1 MSHNHRVI
9 LTRSIFLA
17 GVAFAALAS
26 AAAPA
31 SAQQAS
37 NTDPE
42 ATTVE
47 DIVVT
52 ARRRE
57 ESLQDVPIAV
67 SAFTEATIENRQLED
82 LSDIARYT
90 PGVQL
95 QQAFGRDGDR
105 PVIRGAS
112 NILISD
118 GKVGVFLDG
127 IPWFGDFTT
136 LDLDIAQRVEVIRGP
151 QSAVFGRGTLS
162 GAINVVTRRP
172 GDDWS
177 GRVSYTAGTDNRL
190 SVSGVMSGPLMDGVG
205 VMLGMTQNDV
215 DGQYQNQIGLR
226 EDLGSQ
232 SSKGLYG
239 GLFFNPHPN
248 FDASIRYFRSE
259 DRDSHFAVALQN
271 STFNNCFQSTR
282 SYYCGEIPT
291 PTRFALNTDR
301 FLMPGLKREA
311 ERFIADV
318 NWNIAG
324 SGYVLSYL
332 GGMNDVYEA
341 SGYDQSYDER
351 DFFLIGAG
359 CPFVPIA
366 NRLCGRS
373 PFNDTSSSN
382 RETQTHELRLSSPGG
397 GFLTWNIGVYSAND
411 ELTPSPEFLEA
422 TEVGLDTLGAVN
434 EVQTRAIFGGIDLA
448 FSDTL
453 TLALELRYQEDE
465 VTSTNQPY
473 TASTYFAPAY
483 LATLRSSN
491 PNAVVGTTLTRT
503 TQFDNTL
510 PRATLTWEPSSDL
523 TLYAQYA
530 KGNSPGGFNDPA
542 APVTTFEE
550 ETLTNY
556 EIGAKTRLFGFDYL
570 NASLF
575 WNTYEDQVLTN
586 TFQAPTVVQSYRANI
601 GESELRGL
609 ELEGA
614 YSLTDNLSAR
624 FTYSYLD
631 AEITEGVDGDQAV
644 LLNGAA
650 CKTGTAINLD
660 RPGCR
665 SAGSIVGKR
674 PPLVSEH
681 LASAGIRW
689 DGDALESG
697 WTPFASADV
706 SYRGEFFEQV
716 HNNITIPSSTRLD
729 VQLGVQNDNLRL
741 AFWGRNITDDD
752 TPQGVLRYV
761 DFPAALTPSGDR
773 PRAFA
778 VTAAPGAS
786 YGITLSARF

>member
-1 MSHNHRVI
+1 MSYPTRAVR
-9 LTRSIFLA
+9 TRSLILA
-17 GVAFAALAS
+17 GTALAALLTSAPAAFA
-26 AAAPA
+26 
-31 SAQQAS
+31 QQTAE
-37 NTDPE
+37 PE
-42 ATTVE
+42 ASSVE

-67 SAFTEATIENRQLED
+67 SAFTEETIENRQLED
-82 LSDIARYT
+82 LADVARYT

-112 NILISD
+112 NILVSD
-118 GKVGVFLDG
+118 GKVGIFLDG
-127 IPWFGDFTT
+127 VPWFGDFTT
-136 LDLDIAQRVEVIRGP
+136 LDLDTARRVEVIRGP

-172 GDDWS
+172 ADDWS
-177 GRVSYTAGTDNRL
+177 GRVSYTVGSDNRL
-190 SVSGVMSGPLMDGVG
+190 AVSGVISGPLLDGVG
-205 VMLGMTQNDV
+205 VMLGMTQTDV
-215 DGQYQNQIGLR
+215 DGQYRNQAGLG

-232 SSKGLYG
+232 SSQGLYG
-239 GLFFNPHPN
+239 GLFFNPHPD

-259 DRDSHFAVALQN
+259 DRDSHFAVALQP

-291 PTRFALNTDR
+291 PTQFALNTDR
-301 FLMPGLKREA
+301 ILLPGLKREA
-311 ERFIADV
+311 ERFIADA

-332 GGMNDVYEA
+332 GGVNDVYEA
-341 SGYDQSYDER
+341 SGYDQSYDNR
-351 DFFLIGAG
+351 DFFLIGAS

-411 ELTPSPEFLEA
+411 DNTPSPEFLEA
-422 TEVGLDTLGAVN
+422 TEVGLDTLGAIN
-434 EVQTRAIFGGIDLA
+434 EVETRAIFGGLDLA
-448 FSDTL
+448 LSDAL

-473 TASTYFAPAY
+473 TASTYFTPAY
-483 LATLRSSN
+483 LATLRNPN
-491 PNAVVGTTLTRT
+491 PNALVGTALTRT
-503 TQFDNTL
+503 AQFDNTL
-510 PRATLTWEPSSDL
+510 PRVTLTWEPSSDL

-530 KGNSPGGFNDPA
+530 QGNSPGGFNDPA
-542 APVTTFEE
+542 APVTTFDE

-575 WNTYEDQVLTN
+575 YNVYEDQVLTN
-586 TFQAPTVVQSYRANI
+586 TFQALTVVQSFRANI
-601 GESELRGL
+601 GESEFKGL

-644 LLNGAA
+644 LILGAA

-660 RPGCR
+660 LPGCR
-665 SAGSIVGKR
+665 TAGSIVGKR

-681 LASAGIRW
+681 LASAGVRW
-689 DGDALESG
+689 DGDAMTSG
-697 WTPFASADV
+697 WSPFASADV

-716 HNNITIPSSTRLD
+716 HNNITIPAATRLD
-729 VQLGVQNDNLRL
+729 LQFGFQNDNLRL
-741 AFWGRNITDDD
+741 VVWGRNVTDDD
-752 TPQGVLRYV
+752 TPQGVLRFV
-761 DFPAALTPSGDR
+761 DFPAPLTPSGDR

-778 VTAAPGAS
+778 VTASPGAS
-786 YGITLSARF
+786 YGVTLSARF

>member
-1 MSHNHRVI
+1 MRAVR
-9 LTRSIFLA
+9 TRSMILA
-17 GVAFAALAS
+17 GTALAALLTSAPAAFA
-26 AAAPA
+26 
-31 SAQQAS
+31 QQTAE
-37 NTDPE
+37 PE
-42 ATTVE
+42 ASSVE

-67 SAFTEATIENRQLED
+67 SAFTEETIENRQLED
-82 LSDIARYT
+82 LADVARYT

-118 GKVGVFLDG
+118 GKVGIFLDG
-127 IPWFGDFTT
+127 VPWFGDFTT
-136 LDLDIAQRVEVIRGP
+136 LDLDTARRVEVIRGP

-172 GDDWS
+172 DDDWS
-177 GRVSYTAGTDNRL
+177 GRVSYTVGSDNRL
-190 SVSGVMSGPLMDGVG
+190 AVSGVISGPLLDGVG
-205 VMLGMTQNDV
+205 VMLGMTQTDV
-215 DGQYQNQIGLR
+215 DGQYSNQAGLG

-232 SSKGLYG
+232 SSQGLYG
-239 GLFFNPHPN
+239 GLFFNPHPD

-259 DRDSHFAVALQN
+259 DRDSHFAVALQP

-291 PTRFALNTDR
+291 PTQFALNTDR
-301 FLMPGLKREA
+301 ILLPGLKREA
-311 ERFIADV
+311 ERFIADA

-332 GGMNDVYEA
+332 GGVNDVYEA
-341 SGYDQSYDER
+341 SGYDQSYDNR

-411 ELTPSPEFLEA
+411 ENTPSPEFLEA
-422 TEVGLDTLGAVN
+422 TEVGLDTLGAIN
-434 EVQTRAIFGGIDLA
+434 EVETRAIFGGLDLA
-448 FSDTL
+448 LSDAL

-473 TASTYFAPAY
+473 TASTYFTPAY
-483 LATLRSSN
+483 LATLRNPN
-491 PNAVVGTTLTRT
+491 PNALVGTALTRT
-503 TQFDNTL
+503 AQFDNTL
-510 PRATLTWEPSSDL
+510 PRVTLTWEPSSDL

-530 KGNSPGGFNDPA
+530 QGNSPGGFNDPA
-542 APVTTFEE
+542 APVTTFDE

-575 WNTYEDQVLTN
+575 YNVYEDQVLTN
-586 TFQAPTVVQSYRANI
+586 TFQALTVVQSFRANI
-601 GESELRGL
+601 GESEFKGL

-644 LLNGAA
+644 LILGAA

-660 RPGCR
+660 LPGCR
-665 SAGSIVGKR
+665 TAGSIFGKR

-681 LASAGIRW
+681 LASAGVRW
-689 DGDALESG
+689 DGDAMTSG
-697 WTPFASADV
+697 WSPFASADV

-716 HNNITIPSSTRLD
+716 HNNITIPAATRLD
-729 VQLGVQNDNLRL
+729 LQFGFQNDNLRL
-741 AFWGRNITDDD
+741 VVWGRNVTDDD
-752 TPQGVLRYV
+752 TPQGVLRFV
-761 DFPAALTPSGDR
+761 DFPAPLTPSGDR

-778 VTAAPGAS
+778 VTASPGAS
-786 YGITLSARF
+786 YGVTLSARF

>member
-1 MSHNHRVI
+1 MSQIKHAVR
-9 LTRSIFLA
+9 TRTVVLA

-26 AAAPA
+26 AAAPV
-31 SAQQAS
+31 SAQQTSA
-37 NTDPE
+37 DPE
-42 ATTVE
+42 ASAVE

-57 ESLQDVPIAV
+57 ESLQDVPISV
-67 SAFTEATIENRQLED
+67 SAFTEEAILDRQLDD

-112 NILISD
+112 NILVSD
-118 GKVGVFLDG
+118 GKVGIFLDG
-127 IPWFGDFTT
+127 VPWFGDFTT
-136 LDLDIAQRVEVIRGP
+136 LDLDTAQRVEVIRGP

-172 GDDWS
+172 GDDYS
-177 GRVSYTAGTDNRL
+177 GRLTYTVGTDNRL
-190 SVSGVMSGPLMDGVG
+190 AISGVISGPVLPGLG
-205 VMLGMTQNDV
+205 VMLGMTTTDT
-215 DGQYQNQIGLR
+215 DGQYENQVGLR

-232 SSKGLYG
+232 SSQGLYG
-239 GLFFNPHPN
+239 GLFFNPHRD
-248 FDASIRYFRSE
+248 FDASIRYFRTE
-259 DRDSHFAVALQN
+259 DRDSHFAVALQP
-271 STFNNCFQSTR
+271 STFNNCFQTTR

-301 FLMPGLKREA
+301 FLLPGLKREA
-311 ERFIADV
+311 ERFIADA
-318 NWNIAG
+318 NWNIGG

-332 GGMNDVYEA
+332 GGVNDVYEA
-341 SGYDQSYDER
+341 SGYDQSYDDR

-373 PFNDTSSSN
+373 PFNDTGSSN
-382 RETQTHELRLSSPGG
+382 RETQTHELRLSGPSG
-397 GFLTWNIGVYSAND
+397 GFLTWNIGVYAATD
-411 ELTPSPEFLEA
+411 ENTPSPEFLEA
-422 TEVGLDTLGAVN
+422 TEVGLDALGAIT
-434 EVQTRAIFGGIDLA
+434 EVETRALFGGIDLA
-448 FSDTL
+448 FTDTL

-473 TASTYFAPAY
+473 TASQYFTPTY
-483 LATLRSSN
+483 LATLRSPNS
-491 PNAVVGTTLTRT
+491 NAVIGTAGTRT

-530 KGNSPGGFNDPA
+530 VGNAPGGFNDPA
-542 APVTTFEE
+542 APVTTFDE

-575 WNTYEDQVLTN
+575 YNVYEDQVLTN
-586 TFQAPTVVQSYRANI
+586 TFQTLAVVQSFRANI
-601 GESELRGL
+601 GESELKGL

-614 YSLTDNLSAR
+614 YSLTDNISAR

-631 AEITEGVDGDQAV
+631 AEIVEGVDGDQAV
-644 LLNGAA
+644 LLRGAA
-650 CKTGTAINLD
+650 CKTGSAINLD
-660 RPGCR
+660 LPGCR
-665 SAGSIVGKR
+665 AAGSIVGKR

-681 LASAGIRW
+681 LASAGLRW
-689 DGDALESG
+689 DGDALDSG

-716 HNNITIPSSTRLD
+716 HNNITIPAATRLD
-729 VQLGVQNDNLRL
+729 LQLGVQNDNLRL
-741 AFWGRNITDDD
+741 AFWGRNVTDED
-752 TPQGVLRYV
+752 TPQGVLRFI
-761 DFPAALTPSGDR
+761 DFPAPLTPSGDR

-778 VTAAPGAS
+778 VTASPGAS

>member
-1 MSHNHRVI
+1 MSYPMRAVR
-9 LTRSIFLA
+9 TRSMILA
-17 GVAFAALAS
+17 GTALAALLTSAPAAFA
-26 AAAPA
+26 
-31 SAQQAS
+31 QQTAE
-37 NTDPE
+37 PE
-42 ATTVE
+42 ASSVE

-67 SAFTEATIENRQLED
+67 SAFTEETIENRQLED
-82 LSDIARYT
+82 LADVARYT

-118 GKVGVFLDG
+118 GKVGIFLDG
-127 IPWFGDFTT
+127 VPWFGDFTT
-136 LDLDIAQRVEVIRGP
+136 LDLDTARRVEVIRGP

-172 GDDWS
+172 ADDWS
-177 GRVSYTAGTDNRL
+177 GRVSYTVGSDNRL
-190 SVSGVMSGPLMDGVG
+190 AVSGVISGPLLDGVG
-205 VMLGMTQNDV
+205 VMLGMTQTDV
-215 DGQYQNQIGLR
+215 DGQYRNQAGLG

-232 SSKGLYG
+232 SSQGLYG
-239 GLFFNPHPN
+239 GLFFNPHPD

-259 DRDSHFAVALQN
+259 DRDSHFAVALQP

-291 PTRFALNTDR
+291 PTQFALNTDR
-301 FLMPGLKREA
+301 ILLPGLKREA
-311 ERFIADV
+311 ERFIADA

-332 GGMNDVYEA
+332 GGVNDVYEA
-341 SGYDQSYDER
+341 SGYDQSYDNR
-351 DFFLIGAG
+351 DFFLIGAS

-411 ELTPSPEFLEA
+411 ENTPSPEFLEA
-422 TEVGLDTLGAVN
+422 TEVGLDTLGAIN
-434 EVQTRAIFGGIDLA
+434 EVETRAIFGGLDLA
-448 FSDTL
+448 LSDAL

-473 TASTYFAPAY
+473 TASTYFTPAY
-483 LATLRSSN
+483 LATLRNPN
-491 PNAVVGTTLTRT
+491 PNALVGTALTRT
-503 TQFDNTL
+503 AQFDNTL
-510 PRATLTWEPSSDL
+510 PRVTLTWEPSSDL

-530 KGNSPGGFNDPA
+530 QGNSPGGFNDPA
-542 APVTTFEE
+542 APVTTFDE

-575 WNTYEDQVLTN
+575 YNVYEDQVLTN
-586 TFQAPTVVQSYRANI
+586 TFQALTVVQSFRANI
-601 GESELRGL
+601 GESEFKGL

-644 LLNGAA
+644 LILGAA

-660 RPGCR
+660 LPGCR
-665 SAGSIVGKR
+665 TAGSIVGKR

-681 LASAGIRW
+681 LASAGVRW
-689 DGDALESG
+689 DGDAMTSG
-697 WTPFASADV
+697 WSPFASADV

-716 HNNITIPSSTRLD
+716 HNNITIPAATRLD
-729 VQLGVQNDNLRL
+729 LQFGFQNDNLRL
-741 AFWGRNITDDD
+741 VVWGRNVTDDD
-752 TPQGVLRYV
+752 TPQGVLRFV
-761 DFPAALTPSGDR
+761 DFPAPLTPSGDR

-778 VTAAPGAS
+778 VTASPGAS
-786 YGITLSARF
+786 YGVTLSARF

>member
-1 MSHNHRVI
+1 MMSQTNRARGTRTVI
-9 LTRSIFLA
+9 LA

-26 AAAPA
+26 VAAPA
-31 SAQQAS
+31 SAQDAPGGQEAS
-37 NTDPE
+37 
-42 ATTVE
+42 AVE

-57 ESLQDVPIAV
+57 EALQDVPIAV
-67 SAFTEATIENRQLED
+67 TAFTEEAILDRQLED

-90 PGVQL
+90 PGVQI

-118 GKVGVFLDG
+118 GKVGIFLDG
-127 IPWFGDFTT
+127 VPWFGDFTT
-136 LDLDIAQRVEVIRGP
+136 LDLDTAQRVEVIRGP

-172 GDDWS
+172 ADDWS
-177 GRVSYTAGTDNRL
+177 GRVSYTVGTDNRL
-190 SVSGVMSGPLMDGVG
+190 AISGVISGPVLPGLGVL
-205 VMLGMTQNDV
+205 LGMNSTDV
-215 DGQYQNQIGLR
+215 DGQYENQTGLR

-232 SSKGLYG
+232 SSQGLYG
-239 GLFFNPHPN
+239 GLFFNPHPD

-282 SYYCGEIPT
+282 SYFCGEIPT

-301 FLMPGLKREA
+301 FLLPGLKREA
-311 ERFIADV
+311 ERWVADA
-318 NWNIAG
+318 NWDIGG
-324 SGYVLSYL
+324 SGYLLSYL
-332 GGMNDVYEA
+332 GGVNDVYEA
-341 SGYDQSYDER
+341 SGYDQSYDDRE
-351 DFFLIGAG
+351 FFLLGAA

-373 PFNDTSSSN
+373 PFNDTGSSN
-382 RETQTHELRLSSPGG
+382 RETQTHELRLSGPTG
-397 GFLTWNIGVYSAND
+397 GFLTWSIGVYSAND
-411 ELTPSPEFLEA
+411 ENTPSPEFLEA
-422 TEVGLDTLGAVN
+422 TEVGLDILGAIT
-434 EVQTRAIFGGIDLA
+434 EVETRAIFGGIDLA
-448 FSDTL
+448 LTETL

-473 TASTYFAPAY
+473 TASQFFTPAY
-483 LATLRSSN
+483 LATLRSAN
-491 PNAVVGTTLTRT
+491 PNAVVGTALTRT

-530 KGNSPGGFNDPA
+530 VGNSPGGFNDPT
-542 APVTTFEE
+542 APVTTFDE

-575 WNTYEDQVLTN
+575 FNIFEDQVLTN
-586 TFQAPTVVQSYRANI
+586 TFQALTVVQSFRANI
-601 GESELRGL
+601 GESELKGL

-644 LLNGAA
+644 LLLGAA
-650 CKTGTAINLD
+650 CKTGNAINLD

-665 SAGSIVGKR
+665 TAGSIVGKR

-681 LASAGIRW
+681 LASAGLRW
-689 DGDALESG
+689 DGDAMDSG

-706 SYRGEFFEQV
+706 SYRGAFFEQV
-716 HNNITIPSSTRLD
+716 HNNITIPAATRLD
-729 VQLGVQNDNLRL
+729 LQLGVQNDNLRL
-741 AFWGRNITDDD
+741 AFWGRNVTDDD
-752 TPQGVLRYV
+752 TPQGVLRFV
-761 DFPAALTPSGDR
+761 DFPAPLTPSGDR

-778 VTAAPGAS
+778 VTASPGAS
-786 YGITLSARF
+786 YGVTLSARF

>member
-1 MSHNHRVI
+1 MSHFKQAVR
-9 LTRSIFLA
+9 TRTTILA

-26 AAAPA
+26 AAAPV

-37 NTDPE
+37 GDQE
-42 ATTVE
+42 ASTVE

-67 SAFTEATIENRQLED
+67 SAFTEEAILDRQLDD

-112 NILISD
+112 NILVSD
-118 GKVGVFLDG
+118 GKVGIFLDG
-127 IPWFGDFTT
+127 VPWFGDFTT
-136 LDLDIAQRVEVIRGP
+136 LDLDTAQRVEVIRGP

-177 GRVSYTAGTDNRL
+177 GRTSYTIGTDNRL
-190 SVSGVMSGPLMDGVG
+190 AISGVISGPLLPGLG
-205 VMLGMTQNDV
+205 VMLGMNTTDV
-215 DGQYQNQIGLR
+215 DGQYENQVGLR

-232 SSKGLYG
+232 SSQGLYG
-239 GLFFNPHPN
+239 GLFFNPHRD
-248 FDASIRYFRSE
+248 FDASIRYFRTE
-259 DRDSHFAVALQN
+259 DRDSHFAVALQP
-271 STFNNCFQSTR
+271 STFNNCFQTTR

-301 FLMPGLKREA
+301 FLLPGLKREA
-311 ERFIADV
+311 ERFIADA
-318 NWNIAG
+318 NWNIGG

-332 GGMNDVYEA
+332 GGVNDVYEA
-341 SGYDQSYDER
+341 SGYDQSYDDR

-359 CPFVPIA
+359 CPFTPIA

-373 PFNDTSSSN
+373 PFNDTGSSN
-382 RETQTHELRLSSPGG
+382 RETQTHELRLSGPSG

-411 ELTPSPEFLEA
+411 ENTPSPEFLEA
-422 TEVGLDTLGAVN
+422 TEVGLDALGAIT
-434 EVQTRAIFGGIDLA
+434 EVETSAIFGGVDLA

-473 TASTYFAPAY
+473 TASQYFTPAY
-483 LATLRSSN
+483 LATLRSPN
-491 PNAVVGTTLTRT
+491 PNAVVGTAGTRT

-530 KGNSPGGFNDPA
+530 VGNAPGGFNDPT
-542 APVTTFEE
+542 APVTTFDE

-575 WNTYEDQVLTN
+575 YNIYEDQVLTN
-586 TFQAPTVVQSYRANI
+586 TFQTLAVVQSFRANI
-601 GESELRGL
+601 GESELKGL

-614 YSLTDNLSAR
+614 YSLTDNISAR

-644 LLNGAA
+644 LLLGAA
-650 CKTGTAINLD
+650 CRTGTAINLD

-665 SAGSIVGKR
+665 TAGSIVGKR

-681 LASAGIRW
+681 LASAGLRW
-689 DGDALESG
+689 DGDALDSG

-716 HNNITIPSSTRLD
+716 HNNITIPAATRLD
-729 VQLGVQNDNLRL
+729 LQLGVQNDNLRL
-741 AFWGRNITDDD
+741 AFWGRNVTDDD

-761 DFPAALTPSGDR
+761 DFPAPVSPSGDR

-778 VTAAPGAS
+778 VTASPGAS